1 MSSWTERLD
10 EAKAGLVEHDA
21 DPLRQKIE
29 ELVRPMEAI
38 GSAALCEML
47 DLPPTSANG
56 RRLGRIMAEL
66 GFVPIRSRQFRPGGW
81 RTSLCRGWA
90 RPWAQ
95 PRGTKAVTVERYERR
110 ANADKPVTPFHEAAS

>member
-1 MSSWTERLD
+1 MTWVERLD
-10 EAKAGLVEHDA
+10 QAQARLAEHDA

-29 ELVRPMEAI
+29 QAVRPMEAI

-56 RRLGRIMAEL
+56 RRLSRIMAAL

-81 RTSLCRGWA
+81 RTTLCRGWA
-90 RPWAQ
+90 RPWARP
-95 PRGTKAVTVERYERR
+95 PRANTDKVERYKRGG
-110 ANADKPVTPFHEAAS
+110 AATAS